1 MFKSSGVHLIR
12 GFNFG
17 LESTE
22 TKLGYNQKLNLY
34 VTYEDLRTVSAY
46 ITIAEQWTSTKV
58 MRDGA
63 CPKGFRIVSVSQPE
77 EILKAMNWKVST
89 FEKRLSVNF
98 AQNRSDLS
106 YE

>member
-1 MFKSSGVHLIR
+1 
-12 GFNFG
+12 
-17 LESTE
+17 
-22 TKLGYNQKLNLY
+22 
-34 VTYEDLRTVSAY
+34 
-46 ITIAEQWTSTKV
+46 